1 MDNEEQKQTESSI
14 LDKIISINHKNALHD
29 FEPAKVIY
37 DILEKLKTRE
47 KEVITK
53 RFGLQGEKKKTLEQ
67 IGKEY
72 SVSRERI
79 RQIEKTT
86 IEKLNL
92 PTLKKIINPGIN
104 LIIDTIKEDGGVL
117 TEERINKEILNTV
130 KQTQENIN
138 ALRFILEIEDKF
150 IKIKEEKLKKSW
162 SIIENPQRLIIPTIQ
177 SFEKIL
183 QEAKKVQE
191 YGFILQKFK
200 IQDFYKKNQLML
212 SDNFLLSCLEV
223 GENIM
228 KTDDGRWGL
237 KYWPNI
243 NPRNIKDKA
252 FYVLRKH
259 KKPTHFRTI
268 AQMITEA
275 NFDKKPV
282 NSQAVH
288 NELVKDKKF
297 VLVGRGIYGLAEWG
311 LKPGTVVQV
320 IEEIFKKEG
329 KPLSKDEIIKKV
341 LEKRQVNSN
350 TIVLNLQEKPQ
361 FIRVKKSTYA
371 LKKGSNKK

>member
-282 NSQAVH
+282 NRQAVH
-288 NELVKDKKF
+288 NELVKDKK
-297 VLVGRGIYGLAEWG
+297 LAIVGRGIYRLAEWR